1 MDMIA
6 AINTGKVQFEFE
18 IYTTNQQWNPNRL
31 KGDVLYLQLEHI
43 YTGAFIKYWWSTFRL
58 KVDSLNSEQQ
68 PHRNQKRTSFIC
80 PSRLIKRKASE
91 LNLQSIINQ
100 TNFAHWQKLIYLM

>member
-31 KGDVLYLQLEHI
+31 KGDVLYLQLQHI

-80 PSRLIKRKASE
+80 PSKAD
-91 LNLQSIINQ
+91 
-100 TNFAHWQKLIYLM
+100 